1 MGRMAEA
8 ICNLSSVLSH
18 QVMAWMAKAA
28 TIVARRQ
35 AQLSVA
41 VSAAADAEKL
51 LQHGGEKRGSGAALR
66 HLLGYHDESEAA
78 AFQLAA
84 VRVV

>member
-1 MGRMAEA
+1 
-8 ICNLSSVLSH
+8 
-18 QVMAWMAKAA
+18 MAKAA

-35 AQLSVA
+35 AQLSVS

-51 LQHGGEKRGSGAALR
+51 LQHGGEKRGGGGRSGGAALR
-66 HLLGYHDESEAA
+66 HLFGYGGESEGAA
-78 AFQLAA
+78 LQLAA

>member
-8 ICNLSSVLSH
+8 VCNLSSVLSH

-51 LQHGGEKRGSGAALR
+51 LQHGGVKRGSGAALR

>member
-1 MGRMAEA
+1 
-8 ICNLSSVLSH
+8 
-18 QVMAWMAKAA
+18 MAWMAKAA

-41 VSAAADAEKL
+41 VSAAAEAEKL
-51 LQHGGEKRGSGAALR
+51 LQHGGESEGAAL
-66 HLLGYHDESEAA
+66 
-78 AFQLAA
+78 QLAA

>member
-1 MGRMAEA
+1 
-8 ICNLSSVLSH
+8 
-18 QVMAWMAKAA
+18 MAKAA

-41 VSAAADAEKL
+41 VSAAADADKL
-51 LQHGGEKRGSGAALR
+51 LQHGGGGRSGGAALR
-66 HLLGYHDESEAA
+66 HLFGYGGESEGAA
-78 AFQLAA
+78 LQLAA